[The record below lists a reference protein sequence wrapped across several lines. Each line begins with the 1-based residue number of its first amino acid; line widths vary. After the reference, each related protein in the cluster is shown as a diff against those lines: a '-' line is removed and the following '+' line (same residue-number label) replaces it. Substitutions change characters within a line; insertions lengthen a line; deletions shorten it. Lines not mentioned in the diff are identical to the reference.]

1 MDEQLKKLIDDVCC
15 YPDPSPERQ
24 KALNRLLMLIQQ
36 LPGIYKSGHQDYLEA
51 LNQTW
56 EWMSRKI
63 CEFEVR
69 SPSDSVRV
77 ASRREGVSPSFQQ
90 SLVTW
95 INGYLKWRI
104 KDLYIADS
112 NYIISLDRLTRND
125 EGDETTLLNIL
136 PDRQSESI
144 SLDLLDIKIAQIQEV
159 ERQCLGQRIWQY
171 IEQDQEGKL
180 KASHPRKNPE
190 CHCHLLT
197 MRLLLKQPP
206 HKIADIARELNIS
219 NQTLY
224 SHWKKNCLPLLKD
237 IGMNFGSD

>member
-1 MDEQLKKLIDDVCC
+1 MDEQLQKLIDEVCS
-15 YPDPSPERQ
+15 YPGPSLERQ
-24 KALNRLLMLIQQ
+24 KALNRLLMVVQQ

-56 EWMSRKI
+56 EWVSRKI
-63 CEFEVR
+63 CEFEAR
-69 SPSDSVRV
+69 SRSDSVRV

-90 SLVTW
+90 SLVIW

-104 KDLYIADS
+104 KDLYRPDS
-112 NYIISLDRLTRND
+112 NYTISLDRLTRND

-136 PDRQSESI
+136 PDPQSPSI
-144 SLDLLDIKIAQIQEV
+144 SLDLLDLKIAQIQEI
-159 ERQCLGQRIWQY
+159 ERQSLGKRIWQY
-171 IEQDQEGKL
+171 IEQDEEGKL
-180 KASHPRKNPE
+180 TASHPRKNPE
-190 CHCHLLT
+190 CHCHLLA
-197 MRLLLKQPP
+197 MRLLLEQPP

-224 SHWKKNCLPLLKD
+224 SHWKKNCLPLLKE

>member
-1 MDEQLKKLIDDVCC
+1 VDEQLKKLIDEVCC

-24 KALNRLLMLIQQ
+24 KALNRLLMVIQQ

-56 EWMSRKI
+56 EWVSRKI
-63 CEFEVR
+63 CEFEAR
-69 SPSDSVRV
+69 SLSL
-77 ASRREGVSPSFQQ
+77 QQ

-104 KDLYIADS
+104 KDLYISDS
-112 NYIISLDRLTRND
+112 NYTISLDRLTHND

-136 PDRQSESI
+136 PDRHSESI

-159 ERQCLGQRIWQY
+159 ERQRLGKRIWQY
-171 IEQDQEGKL
+171 IEQDREGKL

-197 MRLLLKQPP
+197 MRLLLEKPP

-224 SHWKKNCLPLLKD
+224 SHWKKNCLPLLKE

>member
-1 MDEQLKKLIDDVCC
+1 MDEQLKKLIDNVCC

-56 EWMSRKI
+56 EWVSRKI
-63 CEFEVR
+63 CEFEAR
-69 SPSDSVRV
+69 
-77 ASRREGVSPSFQQ
+77 SPSFQQ

-112 NYIISLDRLTRND
+112 NYTISLDRLTRNN

-197 MRLLLKQPP
+197 MRLLLQQPP

-237 IGMNFGSD
+237 IGMNFGSDS

>member
-1 MDEQLKKLIDDVCC
+1 MKKLIDNVCC

-56 EWMSRKI
+56 EWVSRKI
-63 CEFEVR
+63 CEFEAR
-69 SPSDSVRV
+69 
-77 ASRREGVSPSFQQ
+77 SPSFQQ

-112 NYIISLDRLTRND
+112 NYTISLDRLTRNN

-197 MRLLLKQPP
+197 MRLLLQQPP

-237 IGMNFGSD
+237 IGMNFGSDS

>member
-1 MDEQLKKLIDDVCC
+1 MDEQLKKLIDEVCC
-15 YPDPSPERQ
+15 YPDPSLERQ
-24 KALNRLLMLIQQ
+24 KALNRLLMVIQQ

-56 EWMSRKI
+56 EWVSRKI
-63 CEFEVR
+63 CSFEAR
-69 SPSDSVRV
+69 SRSDSVRV

-90 SLVTW
+90 SLVIW

-104 KDLYIADS
+104 KDLYLPDS
-112 NYIISLDRLTRND
+112 NYTISLDRLTRND

-136 PDRQSESI
+136 PDRQSQTI
-144 SLDLLDIKIAQIQEV
+144 SLDLLDIKIAQIEET
-159 ERQCLGQRIWQY
+159 ERQCLGKRIWQY

-180 KASHPRKNPE
+180 TASHPRKNPE
-190 CHCHLLT
+190 CHCHLLA
-197 MRLLLKQPP
+197 MRLLLKEPP

-224 SHWKKNCLPLLKD
+224 SHWKKNCLPLLRE

>member
-1 MDEQLKKLIDDVCC
+1 MDEQLKKLIDEVCC
-15 YPDPSPERQ
+15 YPDPSLERQ
-24 KALNRLLMLIQQ
+24 KALNRLFMVIQQ

-56 EWMSRKI
+56 EWVSRKI
-63 CEFEVR
+63 CEFEAR
-69 SPSDSVRV
+69 SRSDSVRV

-90 SLVTW
+90 SLVIW

-104 KDLYIADS
+104 KDLYIPDS
-112 NYIISLDRLTRND
+112 NYTISLDRLTRND
-125 EGDETTLLNIL
+125 QGDETTLLNIL
-136 PDRQSESI
+136 PDRHSETI

-159 ERQCLGQRIWQY
+159 ERQRLGKRIWRY
-171 IEQDQEGKL
+171 IEQDEEGKL
-180 KASHPRKNPE
+180 TASHPRKNPE
-190 CHCHLLT
+190 CHCHLLA
-197 MRLLLKQPP
+197 MRLLLEEPP

-224 SHWKKNCLPLLKD
+224 SHWKKNCLPLLKE